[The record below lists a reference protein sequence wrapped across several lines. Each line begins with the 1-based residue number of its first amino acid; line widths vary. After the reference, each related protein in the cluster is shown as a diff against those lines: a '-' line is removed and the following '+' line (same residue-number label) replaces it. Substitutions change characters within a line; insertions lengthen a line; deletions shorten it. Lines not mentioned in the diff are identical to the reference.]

1 MADRSPYAHVPAD
14 TLASLALDGPRPR
27 PPVDSGAELTLAL
40 AHLARCA
47 PCDDALRQLRR
58 AVAAGRSAVPGD
70 DLVAP
75 PARVWR
81 AVLAE
86 VRAEAGTPASSAGT
100 APHGRAGRSPR
111 SGRRPGGRAPS
122 SRGARLLLA
131 ASGLALLARGWRAVA
146 RRGSA
151 GYGAGARIRGGARR
165 GR

>member
-14 TLASLALDGPRPR
+14 TLASIALDGPRPHR
-27 PPVDSGAELTLAL
+27 PGDSAAELAFAL

-58 AVAAGRSAVPGD
+58 AVTAGRSAVPGD

-86 VRAEAGTPASSAGT
+86 VRAEARTPPPPAGT
-100 APHGRAGRSPR
+100 APSGRAGRFPR
-111 SGRRPGGRAPS
+111 SGRRRGGRTPP
-122 SRGARLLLA
+122 SRGARLLLTA
-131 ASGLALLARGWRAVA
+131 TGLALLARGWRAVA
-146 RRGSA
+146 RHGPAES
-151 GYGAGARIRGGARR
+151 GAGARIRGAARR